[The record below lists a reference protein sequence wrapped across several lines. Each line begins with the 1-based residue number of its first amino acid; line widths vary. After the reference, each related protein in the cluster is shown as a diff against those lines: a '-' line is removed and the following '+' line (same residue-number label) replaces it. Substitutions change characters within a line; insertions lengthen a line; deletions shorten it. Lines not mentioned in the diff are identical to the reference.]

1 MIWIAMIV
9 IAVLVGIVGGAAYYQ
24 SGGDLTGG
32 IIFCGALGATII
44 FVVELIV
51 ALSFGFI

>member
-1 MIWIAMIV
+1 MIWIAIIV

-24 SGGDLTGG
+24 SGGDLAGG
-32 IIFCGALGATII
+32 LIFCGV
-44 FVVELIV
+44 FVAAIVFMVELIV

>member
-24 SGGDLTGG
+24 SGGDLVGG
-32 IIFCGALGATII
+32 IIFCGALGAAIVFIVEVII
-44 FVVELIV
+44 